1 MRQPAA
7 GNLGN
12 LRRQPGPRP
21 DRSVAGMSTVLV
33 YSDDP
38 ETRERVMLAVG
49 RRPDPEAEPINWK
62 EAADAEAVIHAVD
75 SGDID
80 LCLLDGE
87 AWPTGGMGLSRQ
99 LRNEVED
106 CPALIVLLGR
116 RDDAWLGKWSLA
128 DAALAS
134 PPDPE
139 ELGRTIVRLL
149 RERAS
154 RLPAERGWFGVRR
167 R

>member
-1 MRQPAA
+1 
-7 GNLGN
+7 
-12 LRRQPGPRP
+12 
-21 DRSVAGMSTVLV
+21 MSTVLV

-38 ETRERVMLAVG
+38 ETRERVILAVG
-49 RRPDPEAEPINWK
+49 RRPDPEGELIDWR

-80 LCLLDGE
+80 VCVLDGE

-106 CPALIVLLGR
+106 CPAMIVLLGR
-116 RDDAWLGKWSLA
+116 RDDVWLGKWSLA
-128 DAALAS
+128 DAALGY

-139 ELGRTIVRLL
+139 ELGATLARLL
-149 RERAS
+149 RARAS
-154 RLPAERGWFGVRR
+154 RLPAERSRFGLRR

>member
-1 MRQPAA
+1 
-7 GNLGN
+7 
-12 LRRQPGPRP
+12 
-21 DRSVAGMSTVLV
+21 MSTVLV

-38 ETRERVMLAVG
+38 DVRERVMLTAG
-49 RRPDPEAEPINWK
+49 RRPDPEGEPIDWQ

-75 SGDID
+75 SHGID
-80 LCLLDGE
+80 LCILDGE

-116 RDDAWLGKWSLA
+116 KDDVWLGKWSLA
-128 DAALAS
+128 DAALTF
-134 PPDPE
+134 PPDPA
-139 ELGRTIVRLL
+139 ELAEAIVRLL
-149 RERAS
+149 RLHAS
-154 RLPAERGWFGVRR
+154 RLPVEPGRFGMRR

>member
-1 MRQPAA
+1 
-7 GNLGN
+7 
-12 LRRQPGPRP
+12 
-21 DRSVAGMSTVLV
+21 MSTVLV

-80 LCLLDGE
+80 LCILDGE